1 MRAALEV
8 ADIFRRCPQYRQTH
22 ADGLSRAV
30 NGGRNP
36 TLNGGVSQEFGM
48 FSSLPG

>member
-1 MRAALEV
+1 MPFDELMWL
-8 ADIFRRCPQYRQTH
+8 T
-22 ADGLSRAV
+22 SRGMWRVV

-48 FSSLPG
+48 FSSLPC